1 MGYLN
6 KDVVTVDAIL
16 TKRGRELLSQGKSA
30 FAITKFAIS
39 DDEID
44 YGLYNP
50 AHPLGTEFYGSAIEN
65 MPIVEASTNDALS
78 LRYKL
83 VTLERAFIS
92 QINVVPTL
100 SVGGIEVISLRFG
113 IDNNGTIIT
122 PSTSVGTSGQSLDT
136 TSGYTAILYDSS
148 IATLQ
153 VQNPIPNLADAT
165 LVATS
170 DDVQV
175 ARGFSFKIAPKSV
188 TSAKTTS
195 LVITGNESG
204 ATISIP
210 VTINPQTAS

>member
-65 MPIVEASTNDALS
+65 MPVVEASTNDALS

-83 VTLERAFIS
+83 VTLERSFVS
-92 QINVVPTL
+92 QINVIPTL
-100 SVGGIEVISLRFG
+100 SVGGIDSISLRFG
-113 IDNNGTIIT
+113 VDTTGTIIT

-136 TSGYTAILYDSS
+136 NQGYTAMLYDSS
-148 IATLQ
+148 IATLL
-153 VQNPIPNLADAT
+153 VQTPIVNET
-165 LVATS
+165 SEVATS

-175 ARGFSFKIAPKSV
+175 ARGLSFKIVPKSV
-188 TSAKTTS
+188 TSTKTTS
-195 LVITGNESG
+195 LIITGNQSG

>member
-65 MPIVEASTNDALS
+65 MPVVEASTNDALS

-83 VTLERAFIS
+83 VTLERSFVS
-92 QINVVPTL
+92 QINVIPTL
-100 SVGGIEVISLRFG
+100 SVGGIDSISLRFG
-113 IDNNGTIIT
+113 VDTNGTIIT

-136 TSGYTAILYDSS
+136 NQGYTAMLYDSS
-148 IATLQ
+148 IATLL
-153 VQNPIPNLADAT
+153 VQTPIVNET
-165 LVATS
+165 SEVATS

-175 ARGFSFKIAPKSV
+175 ARGLSFKIVPKSV
-188 TSAKTTS
+188 TSTKTTS
-195 LVITGNESG
+195 LIITGNQSG

>member
-30 FAITKFAIS
+30 FTITKFAVS

-83 VTLERAFIS
+83 VTLDRAFVS
-92 QINVVPTL
+92 QINVIPTL
-100 SVGGIEVISLRFG
+100 DVGAA
-113 IDNNGTIIT
+113 NNGIILT
-122 PSTSVGTSGQSLDT
+122 FGTSVDAQVTPITNAGTGQSFDGTL
-136 TSGYTAILYDSS
+136 GYTAILYDST

-153 VQNPIPNLADAT
+153 VQNPILNLADAT

-175 ARGFSFKIAPKSV
+175 ARGLSFRMLPKSV
-188 TSAKTTS
+188 PSVKTTS
-195 LVITGNESG
+195 LVITGNQSG

-210 VTINPQTAS
+210 VTINPQPAS